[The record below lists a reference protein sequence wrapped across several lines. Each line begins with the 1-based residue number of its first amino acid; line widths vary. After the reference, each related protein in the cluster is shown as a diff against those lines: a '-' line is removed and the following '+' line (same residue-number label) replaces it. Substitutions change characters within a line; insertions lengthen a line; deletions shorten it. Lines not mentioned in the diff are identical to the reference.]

1 MARVADR
8 RPALMENLEGRA
20 LMSSVV
26 ESIIADNRGKVLI
39 ILNPGGGTIDTTTIN
54 KTSCILY
61 TAGADSLLNTAD
73 DVRERESVVFQ
84 PSINRIT
91 MNSKLK
97 AGTGYRIRL
106 SGARIKTLAAEQ
118 LDGDGN
124 GLPGGD
130 YNVQTKNEKGPTPTV
145 RMNTSL
151 GTVVL
156 RLNLTAAP
164 KTGLFFMGRANS
176 SFYDGVMFNR
186 SLKGA
191 DGVVAAGSIKI
202 SQLNEYEVTPIGAGK
217 APETTGLTNTRGTIS
232 MDRITIDPSKEGNG
246 FAFNTSNNTSSNRTV
261 FGTVR
266 SGLAVLD
273 AINNLATLN
282 LAPQHSFVLVDT
294 KNVPIVSSATS
305 ATFSPN
311 VHAVLIN
318 RTAVQMRVVGF

>member
-1 MARVADR
+1 
-8 RPALMENLEGRA
+8 MENLEGRT
-20 LMSSVV
+20 LMASVV
-26 ESIIADNRGKVLI
+26 ESIIADNRGKVLV

-54 KTSCILY
+54 KSSAILY
-61 TAGADSLLNTAD
+61 TAGPDNLLNTLD

-84 PSINRIT
+84 SSINRIT
-91 MNSKLK
+91 INSKLK

-106 SGARIKTLAAEQ
+106 SGARIKTLANEQ

-124 GLPGGD
+124 GVPGGD

-164 KTGLFFMGRANS
+164 KTAAYFMGRANA
-176 SFYDGVMFNR
+176 SFYDGVMVTK
-186 SLKGA
+186 SVTGT
-191 DGVVAAGSIKI
+191 DGGVGAGSIKI

-217 APETTGLTNTRGTIS
+217 APEATGLTNTRGTIS
-232 MDRITIDPSKEGNG
+232 MERITIDATKEGNG
-246 FAFNTSNNTSSNRTV
+246 FFFNTSNNTTSNKTV

-266 SGLAVLD
+266 SGLAVVD
-273 AINNLATLN
+273 AINNLTEIS
-282 LAPQHSFVLVDT
+282 LAPEHSFVLVDT
-294 KNVPIVSSATS
+294 SKVPILSPATS

-311 VHAVLIN
+311 THAVLIH